1 MGSVY
6 IQKEKA
12 DHVRLNN
19 STGADLAQYEFTVIN
34 GMCLI
39 ADEAIVSGEI
49 GSFHNAD
56 NLLLQT
62 SNLLSGS
69 DTFDTVNNPVYWDPA
84 TGDFSDTSAAADYL
98 VGTLQTVKTTEGV
111 ILVLVNRNAD
121 LISA

>member
-1 MGSVY
+1 MGSVF
-6 IQKEKA
+6 IQKEQA

-39 ADEAIVSGEI
+39 ADEAITSGEI

-62 SNLLSGS
+62 KDLLSS
-69 DTFDTVNNPVYWDPA
+69 YDTFDTVNDPVYWDPD
-84 TGDFSDTSAAADYL
+84 TGDFSDTSAVDDYL

-111 ILVLVNRNAD
+111 ILILINRDAD